1 MHTSAVTWLPTRH
14 YFRGYDRCFRR
25 PEADHHIQCEFG
37 DHEHH
42 RQDQQ
47 AGSDGTTPGRLGRNR
62 GLSRQRRRGL
72 RVSPDAPRH
81 RSGWL
86 EKLARAG
93 VRRRAEQLYEQLDK
107 LVQIRR
113 EARQELLRESRK
125 LSQASWE
132 GLGRA

>member
-1 MHTSAVTWLPTRH
+1 
-14 YFRGYDRCFRR
+14 
-25 PEADHHIQCEFG
+25 
-37 DHEHH
+37 
-42 RQDQQ
+42 
-47 AGSDGTTPGRLGRNR
+47 
-62 GLSRQRRRGL
+62 
-72 RVSPDAPRH
+72 VSPDAPRH

-86 EKLARAG
+86 EKLAQAG